1 MEYEAPAVLATFD
14 IDEVV
19 EAAATGIGG
28 YNGEYPEN
36 V

>member
-28 YNGEYPEN
+28 YNGEWPQEH
-36 V
+36 